1 MDDEE
6 LVLEFEVRG
15 LDFSAVGEAS
25 GSIKRTLQQVGMDA
39 AVVRRAAVCAFEVET
54 NIVIHA
60 HRGVVRA
67 RVSPLRVVIEGQD
80 EGPGIPDLELAMQ
93 EGYSTAP
100 AYIREMGFGAGMG
113 FANMRRCSNQMEVSS
128 EVGKGTRVR
137 LVIEVGK
144 S

>member
-1 MDDEE
+1 MAEE
-6 LVLEFEVRG
+6 LVLEFEVGG
-15 LDFSAVGEAS
+15 LDFAAVGEAS
-25 GSIKRTLQQVGMDA
+25 GGVKRALQQVGMGA
-39 AVVRRAAVCAFEVET
+39 SVVRRAAVCAFEVET

-60 HRGVVRA
+60 TRGVVRA
-67 RVSPLRVVIEGQD
+67 RISPERVVVEAED
-80 EGPGIPDLELAMQ
+80 EGPGIRDLELAMR

-113 FANMRRCSNQMEVSS
+113 FANMRRCSDSMEVSS

-144 S
+144 P

>member
-1 MDDEE
+1 MVEE

-15 LDFSAVGEAS
+15 LDFAAVGEAS
-25 GSIKRTLQQVGMDA
+25 GSIKRTLQQVGMEA
-39 AVVRRAAVCAFEVET
+39 SLVRRAAVCAFEVET

-60 HRGVVRA
+60 RRGVVRA
-67 RVSPLRVVIEGQD
+67 RISPQRVVVEAED

-100 AYIREMGFGAGMG
+100 AYVREMGFGAGMG
-113 FANMRRCSNQMEVSS
+113 FSNMRRCSDHMEVST

-144 S
+144 A